1 MQIQS
6 SIVYPEPQAV
16 HTSPSSSNAKVAYMS
31 LQIMS
36 TQLTGPPA
44 AAAATAA
51 AMDTASTVE
60 CEKKKTEPTATKED
74 EVAAEPTCLA

>member
-1 MQIQS
+1 
-6 SIVYPEPQAV
+6 
-16 HTSPSSSNAKVAYMS
+16 MS

-36 TQLTGPPA
+36 IQLTGPPA